1 MAEACAKCGQANR
14 DGAQFCARCHTPL
27 RFTCPACGHVQ
38 MRGGACEA
46 CGVDFVKYGMMKLA
60 ALQTDL
66 ARGREHAKSRAALV
80 KSLVLVPLTG
90 GLSLL
95 KYFRERRRSD

>member
-1 MAEACAKCGQANR
+1 
-14 DGAQFCARCHTPL
+14 
-27 RFTCPACGHVQ
+27 

-46 CGVDFVKYGMMKLA
+46 CGVDFVKYGMMELA

-66 ARGREHAKSRAALV
+66 ARGRERAKSRAALV